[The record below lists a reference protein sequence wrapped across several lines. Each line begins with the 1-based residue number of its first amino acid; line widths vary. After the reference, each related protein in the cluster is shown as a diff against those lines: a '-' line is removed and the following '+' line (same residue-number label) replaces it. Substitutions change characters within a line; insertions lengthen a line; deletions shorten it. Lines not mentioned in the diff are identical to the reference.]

1 MDEFMTVEVLAT
13 FAGLATATGI
23 IVQFTK
29 QLLKKQFADYTVR
42 IFAFVIALVLTFIFA
57 PAGNGLSGIVLT
69 ILNAML
75 VTLAAMGGYEAI
87 SDPTA
92 RKTKE

>member
-1 MDEFMTVEVLAT
+1 MNEFMTVEVLAT
-13 FAGLATATGI
+13 FAGLSAAVGI

-29 QLLKKQFADYTVR
+29 QLVKKQFVDYTVR
-42 IFAFVIALVLTFIFA
+42 IYAFVIALILSFIFA
-57 PAGNGLSGIVLT
+57 PAGDGIKGIVLT
-69 ILNAML
+69 ILNAIL